1 MSALVDAAQSECV
14 AVDRVVRLQLPCKEW
29 GHSEIWVTELTCF
42 FSLAAMSAVLSQT
55 GYGSTTSCLHMPLS
69 HLWTLWVSHAG
80 CTPAITTISSQ
91 FQCANMHYFY
101 PLYHSR
107 HCHTYYRHHLLLVLY
122 INLRPMLLRLNILIL
137 IYY

>member
-80 CTPAITTISSQ
+80 CTPAITTISS
-91 FQCANMHYFY
+91 
-101 PLYHSR
+101 
-107 HCHTYYRHHLLLVLY
+107 HLSSSGASEK
-122 INLRPMLLRLNILIL
+122 RLGALCVFRELHQGDHPRI
-137 IYY
+137 